1 MIIEK
6 GHYEFVRAGLGEID
20 IDLSDK
26 SCKAIPLYD
35 TDGIIQVGNVDIVKV
50 SPLHLDFNL
59 HTAIIN
65 DSDYLSIVPQ
75 NFTIQN
81 GKIVKVFTF
90 KIISTYEN
98 FVSFPLN
105 DQDFIKK
112 TDKN

>member
-6 GHYEFVRAGLGEID
+6 GHYEFVRAGLGD
-20 IDLSDK
+20 ININLKDK
-26 SCKAIPLYD
+26 SCKKIPLYN
-35 TDGIIQVGNVDIVKV
+35 TDGITQVGNVDIVKV

-75 NFTIQN
+75 NFTVQN

-90 KIISTYEN
+90 KITSTYEN

-105 DQDFIKK
+105 DQDFVKK
-112 TDKN
+112 ADKN

>member
-6 GHYEFVRAGLGEID
+6 GHYEFVRAGLGD
-20 IDLSDK
+20 ININLKDK
-26 SCKAIPLYD
+26 SCKKIPLYN
-35 TDGIIQVGNVDIVKV
+35 TDGITQVGNVDIVKV

-59 HTAIIN
+59 HIAIIN

-75 NFTIQN
+75 NFTVQN
-81 GKIVKVFTF
+81 GKIVKIFTF
-90 KIISTYEN
+90 KITATYEN

-112 TDKN
+112 ADKN

>member
-6 GHYEFVRAGLGEID
+6 GHYEFVRAGLGEIS
-20 IDLSDK
+20 INLKDK
-26 SCKAIPLYD
+26 SCKKIPLYN
-35 TDGIIQVGNVDIVKV
+35 TDGITQVGNVDIVKV

-75 NFTIQN
+75 NFTVQN
-81 GKIVKVFTF
+81 GKIIKVFTF
-90 KIISTYEN
+90 KITSTYEN

-112 TDKN
+112 ADKN

>member
-26 SCKAIPLYD
+26 FCKMIPLYD
-35 TDGIIQVGNVDIVKV
+35 TDGITKVGEVDIVKI

-59 HTAIIN
+59 HTAITN

-81 GKIVKVFTF
+81 GKIIKIFTF
-90 KIISTYEN
+90 KIISTYKN

-112 TDKN
+112 VDKN

>member
-6 GHYEFVRAGLGEID
+6 GHYEFVRAGLGD
-20 IDLSDK
+20 ININLKDK
-26 SCKAIPLYD
+26 SCKKIPLYN
-35 TDGIIQVGNVDIVKV
+35 TDGITQVGNVDIVKV

-75 NFTIQN
+75 NFTVQN
-81 GKIVKVFTF
+81 GKIVKIFTF
-90 KIISTYEN
+90 KITSTYEN

-105 DQDFIKK
+105 DQDFVKK
-112 TDKN
+112 ADKN

>member
-6 GHYEFVRAGLGEID
+6 GHYEFVRAGLGD
-20 IDLSDK
+20 ININLKDK
-26 SCKAIPLYD
+26 SCKKIPLYN
-35 TDGIIQVGNVDIVKV
+35 TDGITQVGNVDIVKV

-75 NFTIQN
+75 NFTVQN

-90 KIISTYEN
+90 KITSTYEN

-112 TDKN
+112 ADKI